1 MEYKKTGNS
10 IVIRIDS
17 GEHILKTILSV
28 LDREK
33 LYSGVVTGIGSVSS
47 ATLRFF
53 DTRTKTYVDREFT
66 GLFEIV
72 SLTGNVS
79 LMDRKAYLHCHAC
92 LGDKD
97 YKAIAGHLLEAVVGA
112 TCEIVIIQADAKIER
127 KFDDKVGLNL
137 FDFG

>member
-1 MEYKKTGNS
+1 MEYKKTVNS
-10 IVIRIDS
+10 LVIRIDS
-17 GEHILKTILSV
+17 GEPILKTILSI
-28 LDREK
+28 LKREK
-33 LYSGVVTGIGSVSS
+33 IYAGVITGIGSVSS

-72 SLTGNVS
+72 SLTGNIS
-79 LMDRKAYLHCHAC
+79 MMDDKAYLHCHAC

-112 TCEIVIIQADAKIER
+112 TCEIVIIQVDVKIGR
-127 KFDDKVGLNL
+127 KFDEKVGLNL
-137 FDFG
+137 FEF